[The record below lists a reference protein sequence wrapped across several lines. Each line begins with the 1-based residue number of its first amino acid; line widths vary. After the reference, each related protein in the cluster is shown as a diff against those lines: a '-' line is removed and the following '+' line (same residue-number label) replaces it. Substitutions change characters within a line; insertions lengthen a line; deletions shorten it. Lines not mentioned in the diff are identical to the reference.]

1 MVSEDGY
8 ASRRDRAEHHEEGD
22 GAVHERY
29 DDNSNVRLGPAAGSP
44 DSQRPRARAM
54 LVASHGAH
62 EQAQTE
68 PLSSGLFADAAS
80 VKERRKREI
89 VQALHGP
96 QPRPQPRDE
105 HGRWASTGS
114 PSFDGG
120 ALQPVPTP
128 IDPAQEHDKLITGLA
143 AVSRTYGGVT
153 F

>member
-29 DDNSNVRLGPAAGSP
+29 DDNSNVRLRPGSRRTANAHALAQC
-44 DSQRPRARAM
+44 SSPRTARM
-54 LVASHGAH
+54 SRRRQSRCRRAS
-62 EQAQTE
+62 
-68 PLSSGLFADAAS
+68 SADAAS

-96 QPRPQPRDE
+96 QPRPQPPDE

-128 IDPAQEHDKLITGLA
+128 IDLAQATDKLITGLA
-143 AVSRTYGGVT
+143 AVSRTYGGAT